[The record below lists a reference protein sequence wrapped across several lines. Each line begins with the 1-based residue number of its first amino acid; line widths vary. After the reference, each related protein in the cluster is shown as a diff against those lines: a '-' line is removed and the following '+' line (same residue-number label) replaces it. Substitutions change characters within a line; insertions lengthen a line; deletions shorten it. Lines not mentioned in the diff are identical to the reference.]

1 MTSMKKPP
9 VAGTTQGAKYSTST
23 TKSTAETD
31 TKQALGFIASHS
43 KGGLPEW
50 APPPML
56 PEAIEMFQE
65 LAALPRY
72 VSYVAVWNPKREK
85 FEKVP
90 HDGARKLS
98 TADPTHWGAMLGVAQ
113 DATGRRGLSG
123 IGLVFTGGIEVAGE
137 TLVGF
142 DFDDVTGP
150 VKLLETLDTYSEISP
165 SCTGKRAF
173 VWAPTETLAGYR
185 DNTEAHPEGCDH
197 CEIYF
202 GAAARFLTLTFHPD
216 GPVKPIAH
224 LTKDHPAVAELQG
237 LLKRKEDDREAPAPI
252 ITGDG
257 TPIDLDALLTVEGFD
272 PRGDYRKLLDGA
284 GQPEF
289 NRNPVVRSLLTKLID
304 HKYSQEDVFATL
316 TQTPAL
322 WLYLLDHRNNNP
334 VRAMEFANTELATA
348 FNQSIT
354 GRLATTFNNPHWK
367 VVDVPDKEPV
377 NANSAS
383 TDAPDDYYMPTIGE
397 WMEKPQTAR
406 YAVGRHFLKGAINIM
421 YGDSGHCK
429 TTCVVGLA
437 VAKAQA
443 VLDPD
448 FKWMGMDIYDP
459 RPQRIIAG
467 EDAVGVTHMVRGYC
481 EMWGIDLKALPL
493 RISTCAYDFS
503 LPTEVAK
510 VKSYIK
516 DDIEK
521 YGLHPDFTID
531 TLSCNSGD
539 LEENSATDMRIF
551 LKRLDELRGDA
562 SVNVPH
568 HNGLENKDRERGS
581 SVIRKNPTSN
591 NYCKLEG
598 DVFIY
603 KPMKQRGMKLPPPLT
618 MRLKEVVI
626 GRDYDNHGH
635 DIGELTTAV
644 LVPTGDDAPELRAIR
659 FYTAYPDLATGRA
672 GDRRRYLETLLLNI
686 NAIPGTKQ
694 TDLAQ
699 ACNVSVGT
707 INSIVKALRGHKLIE
722 PGDPLKL
729 TRLGIEGLAE
739 LSGAPM
745 PKRCAREDLL

>member
-1 MTSMKKPP
+1 MN
-9 VAGTTQGAKYSTST
+9 
-23 TKSTAETD
+23 AEV
-31 TKQALGFIASHS
+31 K
-43 KGGLPEW
+43 PEW
-50 APPPML
+50 APPPIL
-56 PEAIEMFQE
+56 PEAIDTFQE
-65 LAALPRY
+65 LAALPRHVGY
-72 VSYVAVWNPKREK
+72 LAVWNPKREK
-85 FEKVP
+85 WDKIP
-90 HDGARKLS
+90 HDGANKLS
-98 TADPTHWGAMLGVAQ
+98 TADPTHWRPMLEVAQ
-113 DATGRRGLSG
+113 TATGRGLSG
-123 IGLVFTGGIEVAGE
+123 IGLVFTGGIQVDGE

-150 VKLLETLDTYSEISP
+150 VGLIQALDTYSEISP
-165 SCTGKRAF
+165 SGTGRRAF
-173 VWAPTETLAGYR
+173 VWVESEALAGYQ
-185 DNTEAHPEGCDH
+185 DNTEAHPSGCDH

-224 LTKDHPAVAELQG
+224 LAQGHPAIAELQG
-237 LLKRKEDDREAPAPI
+237 LLKRKNAPGEAPAPMI
-252 ITGDG
+252 EGTG
-257 TPIDLDALLTVEGFD
+257 TVINLDALLAIEGFD

-284 GQPEF
+284 RQPEF
-289 NRNPVVRSLLTKLID
+289 DRHPAVNSLLRKLID
-304 HKYSQEDVFATL
+304 YKDQGKPLSQEDIFATL
-316 TQTPAL
+316 TQKPAL

-334 VRAMEFANTELATA
+334 VRAMEFANKELATA
-348 FNQSIT
+348 FNESTT
-354 GRLATTFNNPHWK
+354 GKLAAVFANPHWK
-367 VVDVPDKEPV
+367 VVDVIEEVKEP
-377 NANSAS
+377 ASAS
-383 TDAPDDYYMPTIGE
+383 TETPDDYYMPTIGE

-406 YAVGRHFLKGAINIM
+406 YAVGRHFLKGSINIM

-429 TTCVVGLA
+429 TTLLAGLA

-481 EMWGIDLKALPL
+481 ELWGIDLKALPL
-493 RISTCAYDFS
+493 RVSTCAYDFS
-503 LPTEVAK
+503 LADEVTK
-510 VKSYIK
+510 IK
-516 DDIEK
+516 ARINTDIEQ
-521 YGLHPDFTID
+521 YGISPDFTVD

-562 SVNVPH
+562 SVNIPH

-591 NYCKLEG
+591 NYCKLDG

-626 GRDYDNHGH
+626 GRDYDNHGN

-659 FYTAYPDLATGRA
+659 FYAMYPDLASGRA
-672 GDRRRYLETLLLNI
+672 GDRRRYMETLLLNI
-686 NAIPGTKQ
+686 HSRPGARQ
-694 TDLAQ
+694 VDIAQ
-699 ACNVSVGT
+699 ACRVSVGAV
-707 INSIVKALRGHKLIE
+707 NSVIKALRGYKLIE
-722 PGDPLKL
+722 PEDPLKL

-739 LSGAPM
+739 LSGAPGG
-745 PKRCAREDLL
+745 KRPAREDLL

>member
-1 MTSMKKPP
+1 LYMNAAT
-9 VAGTTQGAKYSTST
+9 
-23 TKSTAETD
+23 ED
-31 TKQALGFIASHS
+31 LI
-43 KGGLPEW
+43 PEW

-56 PEAIEMFQE
+56 PEAIGVFQE
-65 LAALPRY
+65 LAALPRS
-72 VSYVAVWNPKREK
+72 VGYVAVWNPKRKK
-85 FEKVP
+85 FDKVP

-98 TADPTHWGAMLGVAQ
+98 TIDPTHWGPMLEVAQ
-113 DATGRRGLSG
+113 AATGRGISG
-123 IGLVFTGGIEVAGE
+123 IGLVFTGGIQVAGE

-150 VKLLETLDTYSEISP
+150 IKLLEVLDTYSEISP
-165 SCTGKRAF
+165 SGTGRRAF
-173 VWAPTETLAGYR
+173 LWVSTEVLAGYQ
-185 DNTEAHPEGCDH
+185 DNTQARPGGCDH

-216 GPVKPIAH
+216 GLVKPIAH
-224 LTKDHPAVAELQG
+224 LTQDHPIIAELQG
-237 LLKRKEDDREAPAPI
+237 LLKRKDAPGDAPAPVI
-252 ITGDG
+252 EGTG
-257 TPIDLDALLTVEGFD
+257 TPIDLDALEPGRNAEDRELIA
-272 PRGDYRKLLDGA
+272 KLLAGV
-284 GQPEF
+284 GQPEID
-289 NRNPVVRSLLTKLID
+289 RDKVVYKLLVWLID
-304 HKYSQEDVFATL
+304 YIKGNFSQEDIFATL
-316 TQTPAL
+316 TQTPVL

-334 VRAMEFANTELATA
+334 EKAMEFANKELATA

-354 GRLATTFNNPHWK
+354 GQLAAIFDNPAWK
-367 VVDVPDKEPV
+367 VVDVLDEVKEPV
-377 NANSAS
+377 AAS

-406 YAVGRHFLKGAINIM
+406 YAVGRHFLKSAINIM

-429 TTCVVGLA
+429 TTFVVGLA

-481 EMWGIDLKALPL
+481 EVWGIDLKALPL
-493 RISTCAYDFS
+493 RVSTCAYDFS
-503 LPTEVAK
+503 LADEVAK
-510 VKSYIK
+510 IK
-516 DDIEK
+516 ARIKTDIEQ
-521 YGLHPDFTID
+521 YGISPDFTVD

-551 LKRLDELRGDA
+551 LKRLDDLRGDA
-562 SVNVPH
+562 SVNIPH

-626 GRDYDNHGH
+626 GRDYDNQGN

-644 LVPTGDDAPELRAIR
+644 LVPSGDDAPELRAIR
-659 FYTAYPDLATGRA
+659 FYTMYPDLTSGRA
-672 GDRRRYLETLLLNI
+672 GDRRRYMETLLLNI
-686 NAIPGTKQ
+686 HSRPGVRQ
-694 TDLAQ
+694 VDIAQ
-699 ACNVSVGT
+699 ACRVSVGAV
-707 INSIVKALRGHKLIE
+707 NSVIKALRGYKLIE
-722 PGDPLKL
+722 PEDPLKL

-739 LSGAPM
+739 LSGAPA
-745 PKRCAREDLL
+745 PKRPAREDLL